1 MTDLTTTAADT
12 LRTRAAKSLDAMRA
26 AITRADAARSDAA
39 HQARAAHV
47 VDAAQT
53 AATNHRAA
61 ADAWEAL
68 ATHAATQASDCRR
81 GAALADRTRHRWAR
95 EASAG
100 PTWRRAAG
108 ALRLRGHARLLDHQ
122 GALGAGGLTGRRPR
136 RPRLAPGH
144 AWRGTASDE
153 ARASS
158 RIHARNARTSGRC
171 RAAAV
176 VIRQQRSGASARRAK
191 SGTSVRLSSSR
202 AISIGRPM
210 AAPSPVTAAWTST
223 RARPSATHR
232 IRHGIRHTAGRL

>member
-1 MTDLTTTAADT
+1 MTDLETTAADT

-95 EASAG
+95 
-100 PTWRRAAG
+100 
-108 ALRLRGHARLLDHQ
+108 
-122 GALGAGGLTGRRPR
+122 
-136 RPRLAPGH
+136 
-144 AWRGTASDE
+144 
-153 ARASS
+153 
-158 RIHARNARTSGRC
+158 
-171 RAAAV
+171 
-176 VIRQQRSGASARRAK
+176 
-191 SGTSVRLSSSR
+191 
-202 AISIGRPM
+202 
-210 AAPSPVTAAWTST
+210 
-223 RARPSATHR
+223 
-232 IRHGIRHTAGRL
+232 